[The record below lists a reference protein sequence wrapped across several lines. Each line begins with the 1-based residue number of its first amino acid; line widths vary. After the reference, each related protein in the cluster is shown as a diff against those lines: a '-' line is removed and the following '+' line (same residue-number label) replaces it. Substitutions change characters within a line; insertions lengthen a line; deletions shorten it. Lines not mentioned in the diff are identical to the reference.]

1 MELTLQLMPSP
12 SHSFLPSEAIK
23 DISVNS
29 SSTTNLLPVKAF
41 IALQLSGGMGMLLL
55 LVTALASRTQFARR
69 LTHGCTVTVS
79 NEPIHRS
86 RTWYSF
92 CISWVISCFSY
103 CLLFFAMEQFN
114 PNEKPTFGLC
124 LTQAALIYSSP
135 PLTGATTFALLL
147 DVWLM
152 FRTAALGK
160 WFGGRKVTNSLLLA
174 PYILWVILTIGFLIA
189 GGVEPHLVQRD
200 LAIDPY
206 CILDNPVPSPILV
219 CSLTLAFALAVMV
232 VLIVLVVTMRKQAT
246 RSSSHP
252 SSAFIPS
259 QSEHDGDYHKGKSS
273 CSRNKEQMSALIVR
287 LIVFGL
293 AGLIAVTISVVF
305 VLNRAAGSR
314 ADLAL
319 ATLPPIGVVIFGS
332 QTKTHTLLSQ
342 DFVQLWF
349 NLIRWLFRCCMHR
362 TQHSSDNST
371 VTKGKSFQEY
381 QTRQQSEECVVIE
394 MDIGPNFNNFGTG
407 NTLQQD
413 EEQIMISPR
422 RAVIFRE

>member
-12 SHSFLPSEAIK
+12 SHSFLPSEAVM
-23 DISVNS
+23 DIPVAS

-55 LVTALASRTQFARR
+55 LVTAFASRTQFARR
-69 LTHGCTVTVS
+69 LTHSCTVTVL

-124 LTQAALIYSSP
+124 LTQAALIYSGP

-152 FRTAALGK
+152 FRSAALGK
-160 WFGGRKVTNSLLLA
+160 WSGGRKVTNSLLLA

-219 CSLTLAFALAVMV
+219 CSLTLAFALSVMV
-232 VLIVLVVTMRKQAT
+232 VLIVLVVTMRKQTT

-259 QSEHDGDYHKGKSS
+259 QSEHDGDYCKGKSPY
-273 CSRNKEQMSALIVR
+273 SRNKEQMSALIVR

-305 VLNRAAGSR
+305 VFNRAAGSR

-332 QTKTHTLLSQ
+332 QT

-349 NLIRWLFRCCMHR
+349 NLIRWLFQCCMHR

-371 VTKGKSFQEY
+371 VTKGTSFQEY

-394 MDIGPNFNNFGTG
+394 MDLGPHFNNFGTG
-407 NTLQQD
+407 NSLRQD
-413 EEQIMISPR
+413 EEQIMVSPR
-422 RAVIFRE
+422 RAVIFRECE